1 MWQKLEL
8 KEIPLLGQIH
18 GGVFFMKS
26 SATRSLAMGPLGGLL
41 LQATFWFELETLAP
55 LKIFLSDR
63 MEAFS
68 VAGVLV

>member
-1 MWQKLEL
+1 
-8 KEIPLLGQIH
+8 
-18 GGVFFMKS
+18 
-26 SATRSLAMGPLGGLL
+26 MGPLGGLL

>member
-1 MWQKLEL
+1 MIEYSYGIFCHPEPVLY
-8 KEIPLLGQIH
+8 GC
-18 GGVFFMKS
+18 
-26 SATRSLAMGPLGGLL
+26 LL
-41 LQATFWFELETLAP
+41 LQAKLWLVSQTLAP

>member
-1 MWQKLEL
+1 ME
-8 KEIPLLGQIH
+8 
-18 GGVFFMKS
+18 S
-26 SATRSLAMGPLGGLL
+26 SATQSLTCRGLL
-41 LQATFWFELETLAP
+41 LQATLWLVSQILAP